1 MNLYFI
7 VGGFIAVLIL
17 ALFVG
22 LLVLTAIHNA
32 SAWVDDTKL
41 DEKDFY
47 PKTVQK
53 TLSPLTSERDKRWGW
68 YACPLIILLFSALI
82 SIIFWPL
89 FVTAI
94 SIYGFLYLVRDYKR
108 LQKKIAIFTPN
119 P

>member
-1 MNLYFI
+1 M
-7 VGGFIAVLIL
+7 GCFIAGLIL

-32 SAWVDDTKL
+32 SAWVNDTEL
-41 DEKDFY
+41 DRKDFY

-53 TLSPLTSERDKRWGW
+53 TLSPLSDSYDKKHGW
-68 YACPLIILLFSALI
+68 YGFPLFYLATIAFGSILL
-82 SIIFWPL
+82 WPL
-89 FVTAI
+89 FVTAV

-108 LQKKIAIFTPN
+108 LQKKIAIFTHN